1 MERGPHAGAER
12 ETSDDGESDG
22 LDVEHLRNLIGFVL
36 RSARR
41 RPKLASLT
49 FVAVAAIGITVGMTM
64 PQTYSA
70 QVKLLA
76 QRSSAIRMLS
86 SQNQQMDSV
95 DNPTKNVATMI
106 TRRENIVAL
115 VKEANLAERFY
126 ATRPPPLR
134 LKDRVMAWLYGPL
147 SEDDKVKAM
156 VFTLDKRLDV
166 VTDDATATV
175 TITVEWQDPRGA
187 YDLVT
192 LVQKNFLEARYDSDV
207 AVINDSITVLE
218 EHAKSA
224 LGHVDG
230 ELSDYQK
237 VVAERVLKA
246 TVPPAPATPERLIVT
261 GAPRNATTAAAP
273 TPQPPDP
280 ELTKALEEKRAQIR
294 ALEEARQRTLE
305 TLRQQLVQA
314 QLTLTPMHPTVIA
327 LQQKVETTSQPS
339 PELTQLRGEER
350 ALMAEI
356 APPKVPALQS
366 ASATSANA
374 PPTVRMGLAPG
385 NTPPPPPPRSLQDR
399 DGQLQLADSELTSA
413 IRAYEDAMARI
424 DAAKVEL
431 DITRT
436 AYKHKYTVVTP
447 AELPRKP
454 KKATAQMVGTGSVF
468 GAALLAILLAA
479 ALDLL
484 TGFILEPWQV
494 RRRLK
499 LDVLGEFDN
508 PS

>member
-1 MERGPHAGAER
+1 MERGSHAETER
-12 ETSDDGESDG
+12 EAPDDGESDG
-22 LDVEHLRNLIGFVL
+22 LDFEHVRDVAGFVL
-36 RSARR
+36 RSVRR
-41 RPKLASLT
+41 RRLLATLT
-49 FVAVAAIGITVGMTM
+49 FAVVAAVGITIAMTM

-126 ATRPPPLR
+126 AARPPPLK
-134 LKDRVMAWLYGPL
+134 LKDRIMAALFGPL
-147 SEDDKVKAM
+147 SDEDKTKAM
-156 VFTLDKRLDV
+156 VFTLDKSLDV
-166 VTDDATATV
+166 VTDDATV
-175 TITVEWQDPRGA
+175 TITVEWQDPRVS
-187 YDLVT
+187 YELVT

-224 LGHVDG
+224 LDHVDG

-237 VVAERVLKA
+237 VVADRVLKSA
-246 TVPPAPATPERLIVT
+246 VPPSTVGRLIMT
-261 GAPRNATTAAAP
+261 GAPHAAVSSAP
-273 TPQPPDP
+273 SPQAPDP
-280 ELTKALEEKRAQIR
+280 ELTKALEEKRMQIR

-327 LQQKVETTSQPS
+327 LQQKVETMSQPS

-350 ALMAEI
+350 VLMAQI
-356 APPKVPALQS
+356 APPKASPSPS
-366 ASATSANA
+366 ASATST
-374 PPTVRMGLAPG
+374 PPNVPAGVRMGLAVPSA
-385 NTPPPPPPRSLQDR
+385 PPPLPRPGQDR
-399 DGQLQLADSELTSA
+399 DGQLQLADSELASA
-413 IRAYEDAMARI
+413 IHAYEDAMARI

-447 AELPRKP
+447 AELPKKP
-454 KKATAQMVGTGSVF
+454 KKATAQMVGIGSVL
-468 GAALLAILLAA
+468 GASLLAILLAA
-479 ALDLL
+479 ALDLVAGL
-484 TGFILEPWQV
+484 ILEPWQV

-499 LDVLGEFDN
+499 LDVLGEFDR

>member
-1 MERGPHAGAER
+1 MERDPHAGTER
-12 ETSDDGESDG
+12 EVADDGESDG
-22 LDVEHLRNLIGFVL
+22 LDFEHLRELTGFIL
-36 RSARR
+36 RSTRR
-41 RPKLASLT
+41 RTKLASLT
-49 FVAVAAIGITVGMTM
+49 FVTVAAIGITIATTM

-76 QRSSAIRMLS
+76 QRSSTIRMLS

-95 DNPTKNVATMI
+95 DNPTKNVATLI

-126 ATRPPPLR
+126 ATRPSALR
-134 LKDRVMAWLYGPL
+134 LKDRMMARLFGPL
-147 SEDDKVKAM
+147 SEDDKTKAM
-156 VFTLDKRLDV
+156 VFTLDKSLDV
-166 VTDDATATV
+166 VTDDATV
-175 TITVEWQDPRGA
+175 TITVEWQDPRIA
-187 YDLVT
+187 YELVT

-237 VVAERVLKA
+237 VVAERLLKPAVLASTPGRLTMGA
-246 TVPPAPATPERLIVT
+246 TPRATASAAPAAL
-261 GAPRNATTAAAP
+261 
-273 TPQPPDP
+273 PPDP

-294 ALEEARQRTLE
+294 ALEDARRRTLE
-305 TLRQQLVQA
+305 TLREQLVQA

-327 LQQKVETTSQPS
+327 LQQKVEVTSQPS
-339 PELTQLRGEER
+339 PELTQLRNDER
-350 ALMAEI
+350 ALMEQI
-356 APPKVPALQS
+356 APPKAPTPSS
-366 ASATSANA
+366 ASAGLGSSILPPAARTGPVPPVDA
-374 PPTVRMGLAPG
+374 PPPL
-385 NTPPPPPPRSLQDR
+385 PRSPQDR
-399 DGQLQLADSELTSA
+399 DGHLQLADSELTSA

-447 AELPRKP
+447 AELPKKP
-454 KKATAQMVGTGSVF
+454 KKATAQIVGSVF

-479 ALDLL
+479 ALDIVGGLI
-484 TGFILEPWQV
+484 FEPWQV